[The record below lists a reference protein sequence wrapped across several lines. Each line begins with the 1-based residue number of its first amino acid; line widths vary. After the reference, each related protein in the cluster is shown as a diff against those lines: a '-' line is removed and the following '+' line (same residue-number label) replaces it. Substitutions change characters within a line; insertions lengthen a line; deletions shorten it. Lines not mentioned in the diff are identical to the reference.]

1 MKKTFFE
8 IECQKKYKPRRI
20 KFTMKKIITFLSFLV
35 TFSFFG
41 TFSVFAESRFV
52 TVDSQLQKL
61 FHSHLQAISQIL
73 QTSNSEVDE
82 FDRVFFTDFTFLN
95 SGNTKNFFQ
104 TIQHDLENGKVYP
117 GLMQVSYS
125 SYTSINGKVTG
136 VNYEYK
142 SDGKNIILTKGTLN
156 NGNLLKA
163 TYNYNIEG
171 KLLNT
176 TEVKGNKLINKNT
189 YRLEI

>member
-1 MKKTFFE
+1 
-8 IECQKKYKPRRI
+8 
-20 KFTMKKIITFLSFLV
+20 MKKINILLSFLI
-35 TFSFFG
+35 TFSFC
-41 TFSVFAESRFV
+41 TSVSIADERQIP
-52 TVDSQLQKL
+52 TIDSPMQKL
-61 FHSHLQAISQIL
+61 FHSHLQTISQVL
-73 QTSNSEVDE
+73 QTSNSGIDE

-95 SGNTKNFFQ
+95 TGNTRNFFQ
-104 TIQHDLENGKVYP
+104 NIQHDLENGKAYP

-156 NGNLLKA
+156 NGNVLRA
-163 TYNYNIEG
+163 VYNYNIEG

-176 TEVKGNKLINKNT
+176 TEVKGNKLVNKNT

>member
-1 MKKTFFE
+1 MLFRS
-8 IECQKKYKPRRI
+8 IL
-20 KFTMKKIITFLSFLV
+20 LSFLI
-35 TFSFFG
+35 TFSFC
-41 TFSVFAESRFV
+41 TSVSIADERQIP
-52 TVDSQLQKL
+52 TIDSQMQKL
-61 FHSHLQAISQIL
+61 FHSHLQTISQVL
-73 QTSNSEVDE
+73 QTSNSGIDE

-95 SGNTKNFFQ
+95 TGNTRNFFQ
-104 TIQHDLENGKVYP
+104 NIQHDLENGKAYP

-156 NGNLLKA
+156 NGNVLRA
-163 TYNYNIEG
+163 VYNYNIEG

-176 TEVKGNKLINKNT
+176 TEVKGNKLVNKNT